1 MFAVQKKRF
10 IFICG
15 LSCGRDGGMKKR
27 EVLLFAVLAAGAG
40 FAAMPLEKT
49 VTHVST
55 PFQWGINE
63 DLYLY
68 SKEYGV
74 HGLRLNAF
82 FVQNRYMHGLDLGFW
97 NVSEEASGLQIAVY
111 RNETHDFGGIQLS
124 LWNAATKD
132 FGGIQIAT
140 VAADAEDLY
149 GIQLTGLMGKAR
161 EVNGIQIGGLSAVS
175 ETETDKG
182 WMKGFQ
188 AGLYE
193 ARAENMGGIQIG
205 GIFSE
210 AGWNADGLQ
219 AGLVFAESRYTRGL
233 QIAGGSAKSKET
245 MGLQIGGLVARSEIK
260 TDGLLQAG
268 GLLAEAGEMAGGMQF
283 SLVSANVIGQA
294 DGIQVGGVSTMAGA
308 HNGLQVAGIWNFV
321 FEDMRGVQASL
332 FYNHA
337 RYVKGV
343 QIGLF
348 NHCERLD
355 GVQIGLFNTV
365 KESRFSTCP
374 ILRVDF

>member
-1 MFAVQKKRF
+1 
-10 IFICG
+10 
-15 LSCGRDGGMKKR
+15 MKKTLA
-27 EVLLFAVLAAGAG
+27 LLFTLAAGTA

-49 VTHVST
+49 ITHVST
-55 PFQWGINE
+55 PFQWGIDENH
-63 DLYLY
+63 YLHP
-68 SKEYGV
+68 KEYGV
-74 HGLRLNAF
+74 HGLRLNVF
-82 FVQNRYMHGLDLGFW
+82 FVENRYMHGLDIGFW
-97 NVSEEASGLQIAVY
+97 NVSEEASGLHVAVY
-111 RNETHDFGGIQLS
+111 RNETHDFGGLQLS
-124 LWNAATKD
+124 LWNAETKD
-132 FGGIQIAT
+132 VGGIQVAT
-140 VAADAEDLY
+140 VTTDAEDLY
-149 GIQLTGLMGKAR
+149 GIQLTGLLGKAR

-182 WMKGFQ
+182 WMKGLQ

-193 ARAENMGGIQIG
+193 ARSENMGGIQLG
-205 GIFSE
+205 GIFAE
-210 AGWNADGLQ
+210 AGWFAEGIQ
-219 AGLVFAESRYTRGL
+219 AGLVFAESRYTRGI

-245 MGLQIGGLVARSEIK
+245 MGIQIGGLVARSEIK

-268 GLLAEAGEMAGGMQF
+268 GLLAEAGEMAGGLQL

-294 DGIQVGGVSTMAGA
+294 DGIQIGGVSTMAGA

-321 FEDMRGVQASL
+321 FEDIRGVQAAL

-374 ILRVDF
+374 LLRVDF